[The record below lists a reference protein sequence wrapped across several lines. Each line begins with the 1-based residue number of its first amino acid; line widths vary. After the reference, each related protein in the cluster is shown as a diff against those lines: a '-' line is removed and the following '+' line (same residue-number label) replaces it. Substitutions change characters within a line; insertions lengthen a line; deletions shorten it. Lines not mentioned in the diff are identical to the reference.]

1 MKKPLSYQQVKG
13 IFQSEDEEMLSIL
26 LLLYQGR
33 EKGRHIGRKEISQQ
47 LPAYGVRLSE
57 GEVRSRLQKLAAA
70 GLACTPLA
78 SGLWQ
83 RWKATERPLLRG
95 AAAVWEVIHPVVL
108 LLLSAMALAGDSYNP
123 LLYFQF

>member
-1 MKKPLSYQQVKG
+1 MKKPLSFQQEKG

-70 GLACTPLA
+70 GPTVEEGGP
-78 SGLWQ
+78 
-83 RWKATERPLLRG
+83 E
-95 AAAVWEVIHPVVL
+95 PV
-108 LLLSAMALAGDSYNP
+108 
-123 LLYFQF
+123 